1 MTTPSFTLG
10 IEEEYH
16 LVDLK
21 TRDVASAPSALM
33 EACEAALGKQVA
45 PEFFRSQIEVGTS
58 VCRNFADA
66 RRELAHLRT
75 TIAREAAAFGL
86 APIAASTHPFAE
98 KSALETTPKE
108 RYQAATQ
115 ACVADARSW
124 PNDVKHEAAGWM
136 RVDVKD
142 VPAVFCKR
150 AIAGVASGRITKKD
164 LASLRLGGSSSLW
177 RVLRG

>member
-1 MTTPSFTLG
+1 MVMLAAVGGCNTTPSK
-10 IEEEYH
+10 EE
-16 LVDLK
+16 LSK
-21 TRDVASAPSALM
+21 MS
-33 EACEAALGKQVA
+33 
-45 PEFFRSQIEVGTS
+45 
-58 VCRNFADA
+58 
-66 RRELAHLRT
+66 
-75 TIAREAAAFGL
+75 
-86 APIAASTHPFAE
+86 
-98 KSALETTPKE
+98 PKE
-108 RYQAATQ
+108 RYQAATA
-115 ACVADARSW
+115 ACVSDARSW